1 MKCCRRKNERKG
13 RKRERE
19 RDKKRKRKK
28 KRIWNRLAVVES
40 RPKDIALCT
49 IPTNFIIIVIT
60 MERIKILVLYD
71 NFLLYSVNNVQFP
84 FNRPYSSVAY
94 IRERIFCASSATI
107 LSKNGMNFKYRH
119 WWSCLSCCQLHLLIN
134 WISSKIFANSFG
146 ISGITRKVKE
156 WKRIFI
162 FQYFWLEFLKIR
174 NRMFLECFE
183 YLEIMHLRNWKFEE
197 IFTYLFYRKSFI
209 LV

>member
-1 MKCCRRKNERKG
+1 MTIFYYTRWIMFSSHST
-13 RKRERE
+13 
-19 RDKKRKRKK
+19 D
-28 KRIWNRLAVVES
+28 RIQ
-40 RPKDIALCT
+40 ALL
-49 IPTNFIIIVIT
+49 IYANASF
-60 MERIKILVLYD
+60 VL
-71 NFLLYSVNNVQFP
+71 
-84 FNRPYSSVAY
+84 
-94 IRERIFCASSATI
+94 SATI